1 MKLFF
6 CLLFLCGGLSLHAKS
21 RFIPERGDYAYSPEA
36 MSSDILKAPYLFL
49 SRSDLRPNDYFKK
62 LPVSGEYQPKNW
74 FEKDW
79 YLLQE
84 VFSLNEEEYVRF
96 FGAKSFNEAKL
107 TQYRSFDFIPK
118 SYQHEKTVATL
129 REWAGLTHPPLRR
142 LTNSLEFYDHRF
154 SPVQELNES
163 FFDPA
168 FQREIDEVSKSELSF
183 GNELRPLADRDAFEV
198 KKKMIEGAKE
208 NILLSTLA
216 IDCDESG
223 NEITSLLIK
232 KHKEGIKIKVLVD
245 ALVNNTIV
253 NFNCPRKLM
262 MAGIDVI
269 SSRDFVK
276 SKLKTL
282 NHSKFLVIDFKEG
295 IAGGQNV
302 LDADLLSRGTDFMN
316 RDVDLYVKGPLAV
329 DMTEAFL
336 KNWDHHFFTRKA
348 YKRFPGITSGE
359 SLMKTLSELK
369 KMQASAGERGVES
382 YQKILNSEKRMRG
395 VCRFINQTP
404 YDNKRAIGKAYLK
417 ILDRTQNHLMITDP
431 IKEDTETR
439 GFFKKG
445 LTDKFDSWKMFN
457 ELHVKIRS
465 LMERGVDLD
474 YITSYYYMAA
484 NEFFPMLNQRMRNQ
498 LKVNRI
504 RAANISHKKL
514 AWLTK
519 KFAKSHYKNLLTD
532 YVPFENTKVW
542 LHVSFMHSKIFYFD
556 RTLTSIGSYNFQHNA
571 TDHSYEVTSICLD
584 ENLNRELEEIL
595 VLDMANSVPLV
606 FRNLK

>member
-1 MKLFF
+1 
-6 CLLFLCGGLSLHAKS
+6 
-21 RFIPERGDYAYSPEA
+21 
-36 MSSDILKAPYLFL
+36 
-49 SRSDLRPNDYFKK
+49 
-62 LPVSGEYQPKNW
+62 
-74 FEKDW
+74 
-79 YLLQE
+79 
-84 VFSLNEEEYVRF
+84 
-96 FGAKSFNEAKL
+96 
-107 TQYRSFDFIPK
+107 
-118 SYQHEKTVATL
+118 
-129 REWAGLTHPPLRR
+129 
-142 LTNSLEFYDHRF
+142 
-154 SPVQELNES
+154 
-163 FFDPA
+163 
-168 FQREIDEVSKSELSF
+168 
-183 GNELRPLADRDAFEV
+183 
-198 KKKMIEGAKE
+198 
-208 NILLSTLA
+208 
-216 IDCDESG
+216 
-223 NEITSLLIK
+223 
-232 KHKEGIKIKVLVD
+232 
-245 ALVNNTIV
+245 
-253 NFNCPRKLM
+253 
-262 MAGIDVI
+262 
-269 SSRDFVK
+269 
-276 SKLKTL
+276 
-282 NHSKFLVIDFKEG
+282 
-295 IAGGQNV
+295 
-302 LDADLLSRGTDFMN
+302 MN

-329 DMTEAFL
+329 DMAEAFL

-382 YQKILNSEKRMRG
+382 YQKILNSEKRMQG